1 MDEDLGVFE
10 GLDRALDL
18 VMKRRPESAAE
29 LSEAV
34 GVTRSSLSR
43 YRRGKGMPSVGALG
57 RLLRRCGVPLS
68 RLEDLLLEVRGEKSA
83 DEDTALEGIMPTYLP
98 LGLLVIPMLDKDAM
112 PASTDDRSL
121 HLHQAV
127 RHYEALLKAGI
138 PGKDKTET

>member
-10 GLDRALDL
+10 GLDKALDL
-18 VMKRRPESAAE
+18 IMNRRPESAAE

-68 RLEDLLLEVRGEKSA
+68 RLEDLLLEVRGEKTA
-83 DEDTALEGIMPTYLP
+83 DDDALEGIMPTYLP
-98 LGLLVIPMLDKDAM
+98 LGLLVIPMLDKDAL
-112 PASTDDRSL
+112 PASTDERSL

-138 PGKDKTET
+138 PGKDKIET

>member
-10 GLDRALDL
+10 GLDKALDL
-18 VMKRRPESAAE
+18 IMRRRPESAAE

-68 RLEDLLLEVRGEKSA
+68 RLEDLLLEVRGEKTA
-83 DEDTALEGIMPTYLP
+83 DDDALEGIMPTYLP
-98 LGLLVIPMLDKDAM
+98 LGLLVIPMLDKDAL
-112 PASTDDRSL
+112 PASTDERSL

-138 PGKDKTET
+138 PSQEKSET

>member
-18 VMKRRPESAAE
+18 IMQRRPESAAE

-68 RLEDLLLEVRGEKSA
+68 RLEDLLLEVRGEKTA
-83 DEDTALEGIMPTYLP
+83 DDDALEGIMPTYLP
-98 LGLLVIPMLDKDAM
+98 LGLLVIPMLDKDAL
-112 PASTDDRSL
+112 PASTDERSL

-138 PGKDKTET
+138 PGKDKIET